1 MIKTNEETLRFLGLK
16 LGDIISI
23 EGQLG
28 QYEVTTKH
36 GFITFDAANAAARYH
51 TFGVTDIIG
60 VEYTILRRFYVSNKA
75 HYVLKDLSNKF
86 SWIARDNNTQDNDIY
101 LYSDR
106 PLDDSVKRAGTL
118 YLYSGCPVRGE
129 NNWMI
134 SEFSYCDEFE
144 DTEHLFDFIT
154 WEDEPFEIAQLIEQS
169 FG

>member
-36 GFITFDAANAAARYH
+36 GFIAFDAANAAARYH

-75 HYVLKDLSNKF
+75 HHVLKDLSEEFN
-86 SWIARDNNTQDNDIY
+86 WIARDSSACNNTLH
-101 LYSDR
+101 LYSECPIRYDNEWI
-106 PLDDSVKRAGTL
+106 
-118 YLYSGCPVRGE
+118 SGGYPYE
-129 NNWMI
+129 
-134 SEFSYCDEFE
+134 EFE
-144 DTEHLFDFIT
+144 DTEHLFDFIE
-154 WEDEPFEIAQLIEQS
+154 WEDEPFEIALLIQQS
-169 FG
+169 LG

>member
-28 QYEVTTKH
+28 QHEVTTKH

-75 HYVLKDLSNKF
+75 HHVLKDLSEEFN
-86 SWIARDNNTQDNDIY
+86 WIARDNDKQDNAIY

-106 PLDDSVKRAGTL
+106 PLDDSAKQGTL
-118 YLYSGCPVRGE
+118 HLYSECPIRYDNE
-129 NNWMI
+129 WI
-134 SEFSYCDEFE
+134 SGGYYYEEFE

-154 WEDEPFEIAQLIEQS
+154 WKDEPFEIVQLLEQS